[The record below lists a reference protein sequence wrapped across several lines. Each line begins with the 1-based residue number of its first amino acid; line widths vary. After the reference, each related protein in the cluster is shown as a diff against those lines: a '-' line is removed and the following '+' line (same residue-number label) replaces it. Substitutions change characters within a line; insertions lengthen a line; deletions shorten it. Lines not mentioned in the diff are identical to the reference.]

1 MASTAATLKDVAQ
14 AAGVAVSTASRAL
27 AGNPV
32 VSQETRDRVQQC
44 AEQLNYRPNAQ
55 ARALRSSRS
64 NIIGVTIPSLVNP
77 YFAEMASVIQ
87 EEANRAGMST
97 IISSTS
103 EDAERLIDSLHVL
116 GDQRVDG
123 IIVVPY
129 NGTEESLA
137 ALDATGMPLVLV
149 DRDLPGN
156 EHLSVVSDSSSGLH
170 AAVAHLLEKGNRRIG
185 YLSGPMTTSTG
196 VTRLAEFNAACASLH
211 LEDQLVYQGGYHR
224 EDGYRGTEW
233 LLSHDVDAIIAGDS
247 MMTVGAL
254 EACHHNG
261 VAIGRDL
268 ALIGFDDQ
276 PIMRLQACPITVID
290 QQVSSMARLAFSLLH
305 GLITDN
311 GHGGSSPPASLRTPT
326 TLIIRA
332 SSDFDRSSITDKEVR
347 P

>member
-1 MASTAATLKDVAQ
+1 MASTAATLKDVAH

-32 VSQETRDRVQQC
+32 VSQETSDRVRQC

-77 YFAEMASVIQ
+77 YFAEMAAVIQ
-87 EEANRAGMST
+87 EEANRAGIST

-103 EDAERLIDSLHVL
+103 EDAERLIDSLHIL
-116 GDQRVDG
+116 SDQRVDG
-123 IIVVPY
+123 IIAVPY
-129 NGTEESLA
+129 NGTEDSLA

-149 DRDLPGN
+149 DRELPGN
-156 EHLSVVSDSSSGLH
+156 KHLSVASDSSAGLSS
-170 AAVAHLLEKGNRRIG
+170 AVAHLLEKGNRRIG

-196 VTRLAEFNAACASLH
+196 VTRLEEFTAACH
-211 LEDQLVYQGGYHR
+211 HFQLPEQPIYQGGYHR

-233 LLSHDVDAIIAGDS
+233 LLSQNVDAIIAGDS

-254 EACHHNG
+254 EACHKKG
-261 VAIGRDL
+261 IAIGHDV

-290 QQVSSMARLAFSLLH
+290 QQVATMGRLAFSLLH
-305 GLITDN
+305 NLITDE
-311 GHGGSSPPASLRTPT
+311 GGSGKSPPSSIRTPT

-332 SSDFDRSSITDKEVR
+332 SSDFDRSSTTDKEVR